1 MRNCG
6 AGLVT
11 GQLLAVPFAIL
22 YSTVPF
28 FVEFHEFYDL
38 THRSIAYKNTWYPF
52 RFSWNYHELSKNCI
66 SAFRLL
72 DATSRFACYCL
83 RILVCLKICCSTWLG
98 YPSVLPGHQRRF
110 STRPL
115 SWPWFSSDLGH
126 AMIGE
131 KIHVNPVNG
140 PQNSCQKCGDCL

>member
-72 DATSRFACYCL
+72 DATQPGLGILRFCQGTRGDFQPVL
-83 RILVCLKICCSTWLG
+83 SLGLGLVPTLA
-98 YPSVLPGHQRRF
+98 
-110 STRPL
+110 TR
-115 SWPWFSSDLGH
+115 
-126 AMIGE
+126 
-131 KIHVNPVNG
+131 
-140 PQNSCQKCGDCL
+140 